1 MISTK
6 GRYAIRFMI
15 DLAEQEGKGPVPL
28 SAVSERQNISKKYM
42 ESIVKTL
49 VSAKLVNSSSGKG
62 GGYSL
67 TKTPEEYTVWE
78 ILNATEESMSS
89 VACLIENAEKCP
101 REDTCQTVSMWRG
114 YDKVVRDYFSGIT
127 IADLANREKR
137 FTDFAQL

>member
-49 VSAKLVNSSSGKG
+49 VSAKLVSSSSGKG

-67 TKTPEEYTVWE
+67 RKSPAEYTVWE

-101 REDTCQTVSMWRG
+101 RQESCQTISMWRG
-114 YDKVVRDYFSGIT
+114 YDKVVKDYFTGIT
-127 IADLANREKR
+127 IADLAGREKNYA
-137 FTDFAQL
+137 DFAQL